1 MKRLPMTLAAVCALG
16 SGLGIQAA
24 QEGTPPRPSPSPRPA
39 APSPAVRRVSP
50 APPAP
55 PVVSHP
61 RPPVAPSLAPIRPE
75 DEAKILYAVGFVLGR
90 ETAVF
95 ALTPAETEQVTK
107 GFADSLAGA
116 TPQFPLETYGPQI
129 RSLAQARQARKADVE
144 KEKGRAY
151 LEQAAREPGA
161 VRADSGLVFVETAKG
176 SGPTP
181 KATDTVKVNYHGT
194 LVDGKVFDSTQGRG
208 PAEFPLSGVIPC
220 WTEGLQKLAVG
231 GKGKL
236 VCPSSI
242 AYGDAGR
249 PGIPG
254 GATLVFDVEL
264 LAITPGAAASPAPSA
279 VPRPAPHPSVRASPK
294 AAPSTRPAKP
304 SPPPQ

>member
-1 MKRLPMTLAAVCALG
+1 MKRLPMTMTAVCALG
-16 SGLGIQAA
+16 SGLGILSASSSPKA
-24 QEGTPPRPSPSPRPA
+24 RP
-39 APSPAVRRVSP
+39 VSP
-50 APPAP
+50 ASAAP
-55 PVVSHP
+55 PVVSQHR
-61 RPPVAPSLAPIRPE
+61 RPPVGPSLPPIRPE

-95 ALTPAETEQVTK
+95 ALTPAESEQVTK
-107 GFADSLAGA
+107 GFADSLAA
-116 TPQFPLETYGPQI
+116 APPQFPLETYGPQI
-129 RSLAQARQARKADVE
+129 RPLAEARQVRRADAE

-151 LEQAAREPGA
+151 AEQAAKEPGA
-161 VRADSGLVFVETAKG
+161 VRTASGLVFVEKTKG

-181 KATDTVKVNYHGT
+181 RPTDKVKVNYHGT
-194 LVDGKVFDSTQGRG
+194 LVDGRVFDSTQSRG

-220 WTEGLQKLAVG
+220 WTEGIQKLAVG

-236 VCPSSI
+236 VCPASI

-264 LAITPGAAASPAPSA
+264 LAITPAAAGSPAASA
-279 VPRPAPHPSVRASPK
+279 APRPAPLPSVRASPR
-294 AAPSTRPAKP
+294 ARPSGRPAKP
-304 SPPPQ
+304 SPSPR